1 MKPSIVPLAVEPFN
15 ASRSVH
21 VQRKGIQIHDLTI
34 ERQGI
39 VDYLKTI
46 TADKLE
52 TALVHAL
59 EVGVVEIGMRR
70 ADFQR
75 RTGKSI

>member
-1 MKPSIVPLAVEPFN
+1 MKPSIVPLADEPF
-15 ASRSVH
+15 ASTRR
-21 VQRKGIQIHDLTI
+21 VQVRRTGIQIQDLTI
-34 ERQGI
+34 ERSGI
-39 VDYLKTI
+39 VDYLRNV

-70 ADFQR
+70 AEFR
-75 RTGKSI
+75 RRAGKSI